1 MRKLRSVIAGLSFC
15 VFVVSVFLPAIGE
28 EVAVSDVTTAAAA
41 PVDETAS
48 AGEAPQS
55 VQAASPAVAALVETT
70 AETEVQVRL
79 SAAHRTISYDVRDS
93 GCPKFDLPLLYLHR
107 ERTGATEGDRTLTI
121 SLSGLS
127 GGTAVEVEV
136 ISRHDDIT
144 TGNRREE
151 SRRFTLPGH
160 PCTSDNPCMVQWTFD
175 PATTLSDLYDLRVKD
190 GDGRPLWQNP
200 HPDRPDFVLL
210 DTWDVRIDGYTARVT
225 YATLFPFARGQ
236 NDLGNR
242 LSPGAVT
249 DFIERRFAALIVDT
263 WNTQFHT
270 WGFGPIHPDWDRD
283 RVVEVIVT
291 APPFALFDGTG
302 TYAALVGADGLP
314 DPERRIWWFS
324 SNNAFQGYDSLEN
337 GCKVTFSHEF
347 FHLVQWNVLVS
358 TGRPQS
364 FWLYTFIEGQGK
376 FAPSV
381 QYPEL
386 EIHKDHLVVG
396 DGSYA
401 SAANRFLT
409 MRLNASYRQLEAD
422 RASKYDFALY
432 WRFLYEQFG
441 GMGVIR
447 AALEEMAYHFDSD
460 IVSSVESAMDAALAR
475 LDGPFH
481 TFEES
486 LIGFARANYGLRLG
500 NGRCTMESGAEC
512 GGLYQDP
519 DGRYADP
526 PLEAKLNY
534 IGSPI
539 SYDGAIPA
547 SYGMDFIEVTLN
559 PFLQGQSLALTF
571 QGQGAVVRFNVQ
583 IWRLGPGA
591 KPHAI
596 TLHPEAVPQN
606 QGDDHVYVIPQ
617 LDTTTYDRL
626 AVIVTRVDGEESSDP
641 VGAYTVVVQ
650 GK

>member
-15 VFVVSVFLPAIGE
+15 VFMVSVLLMAIGE
-28 EVAVSDVTTAAAA
+28 EVAVSGASTAEA
-41 PVDETAS
+41 AS
-48 AGEAPQS
+48 AGEVPQA
-55 VQAASPAVAALVETT
+55 VQATSPAVVALSQT
-70 AETEVQVRL
+70 AVDAGVQVRL
-79 SAAHRTISYDVRDS
+79 SAAHQTTSYDVRDS
-93 GCPKFDLPLLYLHR
+93 ARQKFDLPLLYLHR
-107 ERTGATEGDRTLTI
+107 ERAGAAEAERTLTI
-121 SLSGLS
+121 GLSGLS
-127 GGTAVEVEV
+127 GGTEVEVEV
-136 ISRHDDIT
+136 VSRHADIT

-160 PCTSDNPCMVQWTFD
+160 SCTSDNPCTVGWTFD
-175 PATTLSDLYDLRVKD
+175 PATALSDLYYLRVKD
-190 GDGRPLWQNP
+190 GDGRLLWQNP
-200 HPDRPDFVLL
+200 YPDRPDFVLL
-210 DTWDVRIDGYTARVT
+210 DTWDVGIDGYTVRVT

-236 NDLGNR
+236 NDLDNR
-242 LSPGAVT
+242 LSPGDVT
-249 DFIERRFAALIVDT
+249 DFVEHQFVPMIVDT
-263 WNTQFHT
+263 WNTQFHA

-302 TYAALVGADGLP
+302 TYAALIGADGHP

-324 SNNAFQGYDSLEN
+324 SNNAFQAYDSLEN

-347 FHLVQWNVLVS
+347 FHLVQWNILVS

-364 FWLYTFIEGQGK
+364 FWLYVFIEGQGK

-381 QYPEL
+381 QHPEL
-386 EIHKDHLVVG
+386 EMQRDHLVAG

-409 MRLNASYRQLEAD
+409 LRLNTSYRQLETD
-422 RASKYDFALY
+422 GGSKYDFAPY

-447 AALEEMAYHFDSD
+447 AALEEMAYHFDGD
-460 IVSSVESAMDAALAR
+460 IVSAMDGAMDVALSR
-475 LDGPFH
+475 FDGPFH

-500 NGRCTMESGAEC
+500 NGRCTAENRAEC

-534 IGSPI
+534 TGSPI
-539 SYDGAIPA
+539 SYDGAIPT

-559 PFLQGQSLALTF
+559 PFLQDQPVAVTF
-571 QGQGAVVRFNVQ
+571 RGGGAVARFNVQ
-583 IWRLGPGA
+583 IWKLGPGP

-596 TLHPEAVPQN
+596 TLYPEIVPQN

-626 AVIVTRVDGEESSDP
+626 AIIVTRIDGEESSDP
-641 VGAYTVVVQ
+641 AGAYAVVVQ
-650 GK
+650 GE

>member
-15 VFVVSVFLPAIGE
+15 VFVVSVFLLAIGE
-28 EVAVSDVTTAAAA
+28 EVAVLGESTAEAASA
-41 PVDETAS
+41 DEAAS

-55 VQAASPAVAALVETT
+55 AQAASPAVAALSEATVD
-70 AETEVQVRL
+70 AGVQVRL
-79 SAAHRTISYDVRDS
+79 SAAHHTTSYDVRDS
-93 GCPKFDLPLLYLHR
+93 GRPKFDLPLLYLHCKR
-107 ERTGATEGDRTLTI
+107 AGAAEGDRTLTI
-121 SLSGLS
+121 GLSGLS
-127 GGTAVEVEV
+127 GGTEVEVEV
-136 ISRHDDIT
+136 ISRHEDVT

-151 SRRFTLPGH
+151 GRHFTLPGH
-160 PCTSDNPCMVQWTFD
+160 PCTSDNPCTVQWTFD
-175 PATTLSDLYDLRVKD
+175 PATTLSDLYYLRVKD

-200 HPDRPDFVLL
+200 YPDRPDFVML
-210 DTWDVRIDGYTARVT
+210 DTWDVGIDGYTVRVT

-236 NDLGNR
+236 NDLENR
-242 LSPGAVT
+242 LSPGGVT

-302 TYAALVGADGLP
+302 TYAAFVGADGHP

-347 FHLVQWNVLVS
+347 FHLVQWNVLVP
-358 TGRPQS
+358 TGRPES
-364 FWLYTFIEGQGK
+364 FWLYTLIEGQGK

-381 QYPEL
+381 QHPEL
-386 EIHKDHLVVG
+386 EIQRDHLVMG

-409 MRLNASYRQLEAD
+409 LRLNTSYRQLEAD

-447 AALEEMAYHFDSD
+447 AALEGMAYHFDSD
-460 IVSSVESAMDAALAR
+460 IVSSMESAMDAALAR

-500 NGRCTMESGAEC
+500 NGRCTAENRAEC

-519 DGRYADP
+519 DGTYADP
-526 PLEAKLNY
+526 PLEAKLSY
-534 IGSPI
+534 AGSPM
-539 SYDGAIPA
+539 SYDGAIPT

-559 PFLQGQSLALTF
+559 PFLQDQPVAVTF
-571 QGQGAVVRFNVQ
+571 RGGGAVARFNVQ
-583 IWRLGPGA
+583 IWKLGSGA
-591 KPHAI
+591 KPYAI
-596 TLHPEAVPQN
+596 TLYPEVALQN
-606 QGDDHVYVIPQ
+606 QGDAHVYVIPQ
-617 LDTTTYDRL
+617 MDTTTYNRL
-626 AVIVTRVDGEESSDP
+626 AIIVTRVDGEESSDP

-650 GK
+650 GE